1 MTTRVEKP
9 DKVKLVASVMAYT
22 PAFVLRVGVAFLRMK
37 RRVRK
42 TSRSFEKGLLS
53 RGMAPELA
61 RRLTLSYEGD
71 MRTRTMLKRLT
82 GGTFPRGGA
91 W

>member
-1 MTTRVEKP
+1 MTPEAGE
-9 DKVKLVASVMAYT
+9 DKVKVFAGVMAYS
-22 PAFVLRVGVAFLRMK
+22 PMLVARVCVAYLRLK

-42 TSRSFEKGLLS
+42 TSRSFERGMLS

-61 RRLTLSYEGD
+61 RRLALSYEGD
-71 MRTRTMLKRLT
+71 MRTRTVLNRLT
-82 GGTFPRGGA
+82 GGTFPRGGS